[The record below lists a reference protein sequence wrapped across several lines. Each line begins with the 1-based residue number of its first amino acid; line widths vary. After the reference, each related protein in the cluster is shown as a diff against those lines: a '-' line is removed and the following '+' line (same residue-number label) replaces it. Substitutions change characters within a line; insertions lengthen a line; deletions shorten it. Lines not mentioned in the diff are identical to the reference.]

1 MPDNSDVTMP
11 ALAAAAPSP
20 RPPVPPAANPA
31 PVAPPVSL
39 QPPLPPAANP
49 APPPPP
55 VAARRQRRWLRA
67 LVGIGIVAI
76 ATATAILFA
85 ARWDSWVGARIDQ
98 ATDDAYV
105 KGDITPL
112 SAKIEGYVSK
122 VAVSDYQSVKAG
134 DLLVEIE
141 DDDYRAREAQAEADL
156 AGAAAAIDNLKAHKA
171 EQHSQIDQAESAIA
185 ATEADVERTKL
196 EAQRQRALLASS
208 YGTSQKVEQAAADQR
223 RFEATL
229 ARNQAELES
238 ERREMAVLDTQ
249 ESQLRAEMK
258 AKRAQ
263 LELANITLGYTRIVA
278 PVDGM
283 VGERGVRAGQYV
295 RPGTQVISVVPL
307 DTVWVVANYKETQ
320 LTRVAV
326 GQRASITIDSFPGV
340 TVWGHV
346 DSIAPASG
354 SQFTLL
360 PPDNATG
367 NFTKVVQRIPVKILL
382 DPGNPLAGKLRPGM
396 SVIATIHTDMEAK
409 SQ

>member
-1 MPDNSDVTMP
+1 
-11 ALAAAAPSP
+11 LA
-20 RPPVPPAANPA
+20 
-31 PVAPPVSL
+31 
-39 QPPLPPAANP
+39 
-49 APPPPP
+49 
-55 VAARRQRRWLRA
+55 
-67 LVGIGIVAI
+67 GIGIVAI
-76 ATATAILFA
+76 AAATAILFS
-85 ARWDSWVGARIDQ
+85 ARWDAWVGSRIDQ

-122 VAVSDYQSVKAG
+122 VAVSDYQQVRAG

-141 DDDYRAREAQAEADL
+141 DDDYRARVAQAEADL
-156 AGAAAAIDNLKAHKA
+156 AGAEAAIENLKAHKA
-171 EQHSQIDQAESAIA
+171 AQHSQIDQAESAIA
-185 ATEADVERTKL
+185 ATQADVDRTKL
-196 EAQRQRALLASS
+196 EAKRQGALLASTF
-208 YGTSQKVEQAAADQR
+208 GTQQKVEQAVADEK

-229 ARNQAELES
+229 VRNQAELES
-238 ERREMAVLDTQ
+238 ERRQMAVLDTQ
-249 ESQLRAEMK
+249 ESQLRAAMK

-263 LELANITLGYTRIVA
+263 LDLANITLGYARIVA

-295 RPGTQVISVVPL
+295 RPGAQVISVVPL

-326 GQRASITIDSFPGV
+326 GQPASITVDSFPAV
-340 TVWGHV
+340 TISGHV

-367 NFTKVVQRIPVKILL
+367 NFTKVVQRIPVKIVL
-382 DPGNPLAGKLRPGM
+382 DPGNALAGKLRPGM
-396 SVIATIHTDMEAK
+396 SVIVTINIPAIGVPLGIGYVLSALAASLLIRRRRTAGPMPSSAQAAGANTTFRLDEAQPE
-409 SQ
+409 SRQP

>member
-1 MPDNSDVTMP
+1 MTPDSTETARP
-11 ALAAAAPSP
+11 AAAPPTPQPPIPAVASP
-20 RPPVPPAANPA
+20 PPQPPVPVRSP
-31 PVAPPVSL
+31 
-39 QPPLPPAANP
+39 
-49 APPPPP
+49 
-55 VAARRQRRWLRA
+55 RRWLRP

-76 ATATAILFA
+76 AAATAILFA

-98 ATDDAYV
+98 TTDDAYV

-141 DDDYRAREAQAEADL
+141 DDDYLAREAQAEAEL
-156 AGAAAAIDNLKAHKA
+156 AGAEAAIANLKAHKA
-171 EQHSQIDQAESAIA
+171 EQHSQIDQAQSAIA
-185 ATEADVERTKL
+185 ATQADVDRTKL
-196 EAQRQRALLASS
+196 EAKRQGALLAST
-208 YGTSQKVEQAAADQR
+208 YGTQQKVEQAVADEK

-229 ARNQAELES
+229 VRNQAELES
-238 ERREMAVLDTQ
+238 ERRQMGVLDTQ

-263 LELANITLGYTRIVA
+263 LALANITLGYTRIVA

-295 RPGTQVISVVPL
+295 RPGAQVISVVPL
-307 DTVWVVANYKETQ
+307 DTVWIVANYKETQ

-326 GQRASITIDSFPGV
+326 GQRASITVDSFPGV
-340 TVWGHV
+340 TISGHV

-360 PPDNATG
+360 APDNATG
-367 NFTKVVQRIPVKILL
+367 NFTKVVQRIPVKIVL
-382 DPGNPLAGKLRPGM
+382 DPGHALAGKLRPGM
-396 SVIATIHTDMEAK
+396 SVIATIHTDTQATA
-409 SQ
+409 Q

>member
-1 MPDNSDVTMP
+1 MPDNSDATIP
-11 ALAAAAPSP
+11 AQAPASAPTSP
-20 RPPVPPAANPA
+20 QPPA
-31 PVAPPVSL
+31 
-39 QPPLPPAANP
+39 PPAANP
-49 APPPPP
+49 APP
-55 VAARRQRRWLRA
+55 AANPAPAPIAVRRPRRWLGP
-67 LVGIGIVAI
+67 LVGLGIVAI
-76 ATATAILFA
+76 AATTAILFT

-98 ATDDAYV
+98 TTDDAYV

-112 SAKIEGYVSK
+112 SAKIEGYVRT

-156 AGAAAAIDNLKAHKA
+156 AGAEAAIDNLKAHKA
-171 EQHSQIDQAESAIA
+171 AQHSQIDQAQSAIA
-185 ATEADVERTKL
+185 ATQADVDRTKL
-196 EAQRQRALLASS
+196 EARRQRQLLATS
-208 YGTSQKVEQAAADQR
+208 YGTSQKVEQAEADEK

-229 ARNQAELES
+229 ARNQAGLDG

-249 ESQLRAEMK
+249 ESQLRADMK
-258 AKRAQ
+258 ARRAQ
-263 LELANITLGYTRIVA
+263 LQLANITLGYTRIAA

-295 RPGTQVISVVPL
+295 RPGAQVISIVPL

-320 LTRVAV
+320 LTRVAI
-326 GQRASITIDSFPGV
+326 GQRASITVDSFPDV
-340 TVWGHV
+340 TIWGHV

-367 NFTKVVQRIPVKILL
+367 NFTKVVQRIPVKIVL
-382 DPGNPLAGKLRPGM
+382 DPGHALVGKLRPGM
-396 SVIATIHTDMEAK
+396 SVIATIHTDTEAAG
-409 SQ
+409 Q

>member
-1 MPDNSDVTMP
+1 MTPDDNNP
-11 ALAAAAPSP
+11 APSAP
-20 RPPVPPAANPA
+20 IPPPPASPASPPPPASAATPPAATPA
-31 PVAPPVSL
+31 PTR
-39 QPPLPPAANP
+39 PA
-49 APPPPP
+49 
-55 VAARRQRRWLRA
+55 VWWLRC

-76 ATATAILFA
+76 AAGTAILFTTQ
-85 ARWDSWVGARIDQ
+85 WDSWVGSRIDQ
-98 ATDDAYV
+98 TTDDAYV

-122 VAVSDYQSVKAG
+122 VAVSDYQQVKAG

-141 DDDYRAREAQAEADL
+141 DDDYRARVAQAEADL
-156 AGAAAAIDNLKAHKA
+156 AGAEAAIENLKAHKA
-171 EQHSQIDQAESAIA
+171 AQHSQIDQAESAIA
-185 ATEADVERTKL
+185 ETQADVDRTKL
-196 EAQRQRALLASS
+196 EAKRQGALLASTF
-208 YGTSQKVEQAAADQR
+208 GTQQKVEQAVADEK

-238 ERREMAVLDTQ
+238 ERRQMAVLDTQ

-263 LELANITLGYTRIVA
+263 LDLANITLGYTRIAA

-295 RPGTQVISVVPL
+295 RPGAQVISVVPL

-326 GQRASITIDSFPGV
+326 GQRASVTIDTFPGV
-340 TVWGHV
+340 TISGHV

-367 NFTKVVQRIPVKILL
+367 NFTKVVQRIPVKIVL
-382 DPGNPLAGKLRPGM
+382 DPGNALAGKLRPGM
-396 SVIATIHTDMEAK
+396 SVIATIHTDTKATN
-409 SQ
+409 Q

>member
-1 MPDNSDVTMP
+1 MTPDSTETARP
-11 ALAAAAPSP
+11 AAAPATQQP
-20 RPPVPPAANPA
+20 PAPAVANPPPQPPVPVRWP
-31 PVAPPVSL
+31 
-39 QPPLPPAANP
+39 
-49 APPPPP
+49 
-55 VAARRQRRWLRA
+55 RRWLRP

-76 ATATAILFA
+76 AAATAILFA

-98 ATDDAYV
+98 TTDDAYV

-141 DDDYRAREAQAEADL
+141 DDDYLAREAQAEAEL
-156 AGAAAAIDNLKAHKA
+156 AGAEAAIANLKAHKA
-171 EQHSQIDQAESAIA
+171 EQHSQIDQAQSAIA
-185 ATEADVERTKL
+185 ATQADVDRTKL
-196 EAQRQRALLASS
+196 EAKRQGALLAST
-208 YGTSQKVEQAAADQR
+208 YGTQQKVEQAVADEK

-229 ARNQAELES
+229 VRNQAELES
-238 ERREMAVLDTQ
+238 ERRQMGVLDTQ

-263 LELANITLGYTRIVA
+263 LALANITLGYTRIVA

-295 RPGTQVISVVPL
+295 RPGAQVISVVPL
-307 DTVWVVANYKETQ
+307 DTVWIVANYKETQ

-326 GQRASITIDSFPGV
+326 GQRASITVDSFPGV
-340 TVWGHV
+340 TISGHV

-367 NFTKVVQRIPVKILL
+367 NFTKVVQRIPVKIVL
-382 DPGNPLAGKLRPGM
+382 DPGHALAGKLRPGM
-396 SVIATIHTDMEAK
+396 SVIATIHTDTQATA
-409 SQ
+409 Q

>member
-1 MPDNSDVTMP
+1 M
-11 ALAAAAPSP
+11 
-20 RPPVPPAANPA
+20 RP
-31 PVAPPVSL
+31 
-39 QPPLPPAANP
+39 
-49 APPPPP
+49 
-55 VAARRQRRWLRA
+55 
-67 LVGIGIVAI
+67 LVGVGIVAI
-76 ATATAILFA
+76 AAATAVLFA
-85 ARWDSWVGARIDQ
+85 ARWDSWVAARIDQ
-98 ATDDAYV
+98 TTDDAYV

-112 SAKIEGYVSK
+112 SAKIEGYISK

-141 DDDYRAREAQAEADL
+141 DDDYRARAAQAEADL
-156 AGAAAAIDNLKAHKA
+156 AGAQAAIENLKAHKA
-171 EQHSQIDQAESAIA
+171 EQHSQIDQAQSAIA
-185 ATEADVERTKL
+185 ATQADVDRTKL
-196 EAQRQRALLASS
+196 EAKRQGALLAST
-208 YGTSQKVEQAAADQR
+208 YGTQQKVEQAIADEK

-229 ARNQAELES
+229 ARNQSELES
-238 ERREMAVLDTQ
+238 ERRQMGVLDTQ

-263 LELANITLGYTRIVA
+263 LDLANITLGYTRIVA

-320 LTRVAV
+320 LTRVAI
-326 GQRASITIDSFPGV
+326 GQRASITIDSFPGT
-340 TVWGHV
+340 TVWGRV

-367 NFTKVVQRIPVKILL
+367 NFTKVVQRIPVKIVL
-382 DPGNPLAGKLRPGM
+382 DPGHALAGKLRPGM
-396 SVIATIHTDMEAK
+396 SVIATIHTDTQATA
-409 SQ
+409 Q

>member
-1 MPDNSDVTMP
+1 
-11 ALAAAAPSP
+11 LA
-20 RPPVPPAANPA
+20 
-31 PVAPPVSL
+31 
-39 QPPLPPAANP
+39 
-49 APPPPP
+49 
-55 VAARRQRRWLRA
+55 
-67 LVGIGIVAI
+67 GIGIVAI
-76 ATATAILFA
+76 AAATAILFS
-85 ARWDSWVGARIDQ
+85 ARWDAWVGSRIDQ
-98 ATDDAYV
+98 TTDDAYV

-122 VAVSDYQSVKAG
+122 VPVSDYQMVKAG
-134 DLLVEIE
+134 DPLVEIE
-141 DDDYRAREAQAEADL
+141 DDDYRARVAQAEADL
-156 AGAAAAIDNLKAHKA
+156 AGAEAAIENLKAHKA

-185 ATEADVERTKL
+185 ATQADVERTKL
-196 EAQRQRALLASS
+196 EAKRQGALLASTF
-208 YGTSQKVEQAAADQR
+208 GTLQKVEQAVADEK

-229 ARNQAELES
+229 ASNQAELES
-238 ERREMAVLDTQ
+238 QRLQMAVLDTQ

-263 LELANITLGYTRIVA
+263 LDLANITLGYTRIAA

-295 RPGTQVISVVPL
+295 RPGAQVISVVPL
-307 DTVWVVANYKETQ
+307 DTVWVLANYKETQ

-326 GQRASITIDSFPGV
+326 GQRASITVDTFPGA

-367 NFTKVVQRIPVKILL
+367 NFTKVVQRIPVKIVL
-382 DPGNPLAGKLRPGM
+382 DPSNALAGKLRPGM
-396 SVIATIHTDMEAK
+396 SVIATIHTDMQATG
-409 SQ
+409 Q